1 LTLRYTLR
9 GHRGNAVAVAFSPDN
24 RTLASASWD
33 KTVKLWDLA
42 APEGDSLAELRT
54 IPCPQRISTIG
65 FSRDGQLLAI
75 GLASGIAFHDPA
87 TGNEVHPFQRTPA
100 PVPGLAFSPDGRRLV
115 SAGASDPAVK
125 VWDVAGEKL
134 DFEIRHNSNPNATV
148 DVSPDGQFIASSA
161 RDHAADDPAVKI
173 WKVDWAAKTYT
184 EFRTFKGHGGFVWK
198 VAFSPDGRYLAS
210 GCWDS
215 TVKVWDLQA
224 PAAAEPV
231 TLRGHAGFI
240 RSLAFSPDG
249 RCLASASGYA
259 GYGEVKV
266 WDATLWTARESKG
279 P

>member
-1 LTLRYTLR
+1 
-9 GHRGNAVAVAFSPDN
+9 
-24 RTLASASWD
+24 
-33 KTVKLWDLA
+33 
-42 APEGDSLAELRT
+42 
-54 IPCPQRISTIG
+54 
-65 FSRDGQLLAI
+65 
-75 GLASGIAFHDPA
+75 
-87 TGNEVHPFQRTPA
+87 
-100 PVPGLAFSPDGRRLV
+100 LAFSPDGRRLV

-173 WKVDWAAKTYT
+173 WKVDWDAKTYT
-184 EFRTFKGHGGFVWK
+184 PFRTFKGQGGFVWK

-224 PAAAEPV
+224 EAGAEPV

-249 RCLASASGYA
+249 KRLASASGYA
-259 GYGEVKV
+259 GHGEVKV
-266 WDATLWTARESKG
+266 WDAAVWEGKSSGGR
-279 P
+279 